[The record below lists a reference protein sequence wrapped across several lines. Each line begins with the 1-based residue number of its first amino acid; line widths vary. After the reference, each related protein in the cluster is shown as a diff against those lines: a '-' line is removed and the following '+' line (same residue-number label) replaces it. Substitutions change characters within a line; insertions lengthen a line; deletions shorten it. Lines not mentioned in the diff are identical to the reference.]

1 MRFDTVKLD
10 RSLITG
16 LVDNPIS
23 RALVRDLVQIC
34 HTYGM
39 RCVADGVET
48 REQSEALLQMGCV
61 YAQGYLYDR
70 PLPPEQFWQ
79 RYLQDPPE
87 REA

>member
-1 MRFDTVKLD
+1 MANKIPSVLLTVANTFTSAWQL
-10 RSLITG
+10 S
-16 LVDNPIS
+16 
-23 RALVRDLVQIC
+23 AL
-34 HTYGM
+34 
-39 RCVADGVET
+39 AE
-48 REQSEALLQMGCV
+48 MGCV